1 MYVLW
6 QIIVSKKFRIIYN
19 IKMKNDK
26 VTDSHKQ
33 PYEKPQLR
41 IIELAAE
48 EVMAAG
54 CKTVSTTS
62 TGVNGLPC
70 ASGACVNV
78 GSS

>member
-1 MYVLW
+1 MCYGKASFPKSTGL
-6 QIIVSKKFRIIYN
+6 FIIYR
-19 IKMKNDK
+19 MKNDK
-26 VTDSHKQ
+26 EKDSQKQ
-33 PYEKPQLR
+33 PYQKPWLR

-54 CKTVSTTS
+54 CKTASTTS